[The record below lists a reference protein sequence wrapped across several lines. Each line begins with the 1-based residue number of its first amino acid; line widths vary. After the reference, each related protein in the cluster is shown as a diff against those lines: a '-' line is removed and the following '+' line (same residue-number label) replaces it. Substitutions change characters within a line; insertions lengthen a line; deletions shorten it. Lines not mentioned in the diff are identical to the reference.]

1 MKLRAKTIQERLHI
15 SISVTLIV
23 GLCIS
28 VWIYVTAEVP
38 VENTLISDYENSK
51 MYMRS
56 LKVYGG
62 QFSVLADDI
71 RRWFNSLWQG
81 KTLAYTVASITV
93 TFALILYVIAS
104 DPHVKE
110 SSDDRDMK

>member
-1 MKLRAKTIQERLHI
+1 MPAK
-15 SISVTLIV
+15 
-23 GLCIS
+23 
-28 VWIYVTAEVP
+28 IYVTAEAP

-62 QFSVLADDI
+62 QFTVLADEI
-71 RRWFNSLWQG
+71 RRWFITLWQG

-93 TFALILYVIAS
+93 IVALALYVIAS
-104 DPHVKE
+104 APHFQK
-110 SSDDRDMK
+110 SSDDGDMK